1 VYRFLLGEISVQ
13 SNLGW
18 VLIYV
23 VVVVVVVKAQVQTS
37 KAADGPADAH
47 DQATRRRYG
56 VIRELQFPSGKAFSL
71 KCEMLL
77 SMSKRSEYL

>member
-1 VYRFLLGEISVQ
+1 MYRFLLGEISVQ

-18 VLIYV
+18 VLIY